1 MLDRNRGRDASD
13 PPSRWARQP
22 VVTIGGVVVPEEDV
36 LFSGLSVE
44 FVGLNVIS
52 IRVPGG
58 VAPGNAVPIVI
69 RMDELE
75 SRRDVTIAVD

>member
-1 MLDRNRGRDASD
+1 MLRRTTT
-13 PPSRWARQP
+13 QP
-22 VVTIGGVVVPEEDV
+22 VVTIGGVVVPEEDM

-52 IRVPGG
+52 IRVPAG

-75 SRRDVTIAVD
+75 SRGDVTLATE